1 VSHRFQRVERVVF
14 RPVRSGSQRLAAFA
28 AALVAVV
35 ASGCGREDPD
45 VVTGKQ
51 LFVERCGACHTLA
64 RAGTSGVSGP
74 NLDEAFGPARRQGL
88 GEGTVEGVVADQ
100 VATPL
105 RNSGMPAKLVTGQ
118 DAKDV
123 AAYVA
128 AVAGQPG
135 EDQGRLAAA
144 GAPEVSDK
152 PIAAS
157 GGRLEIDANPTGAL
171 AFASTKAEAGTGMVE
186 ILSMNESP
194 IQHNIALKDP
204 GGKVVEG
211 AVVGTGGTSQLEAD
225 LKPGKYEFL
234 CTVPGHEAGGMKGE
248 LTVR

>member
-1 VSHRFQRVERVVF
+1 
-14 RPVRSGSQRLAAFA
+14 
-28 AALVAVV
+28 LVAVA

-45 VVTGKQ
+45 LVAGKQ
-51 LFVERCGACHTLA
+51 LFVERCGACHVLA
-64 RAGTSGVSGP
+64 RAGTTGVSGP

-88 GEGTVEGVVADQ
+88 GEGTFAGVVANQ

-118 DAKDV
+118 DSEDV

-128 AVAGQPG
+128 RVAGKPG

-144 GAPEVSDK
+144 GAPEVSNE
-152 PIAAS
+152 PIAAE
-157 GGRLEIDANPTGAL
+157 GGMLEIDADPTGAL
-171 AFASTKAEAGTGMVE
+171 AFASTRAEASPGTVA

-194 IQHNIALKDP
+194 TPHNIALRRP
-204 GGKVVEG
+204 GGEVVEG
-211 AVVGTGGTSQLEAD
+211 PVVETGGTSRLEAD
-225 LKPGKYEFL
+225 LRPGRYQFV
-234 CTVPGHEAGGMKGE
+234 CTVPGHEEGGMKGQ

>member
-1 VSHRFQRVERVVF
+1 M
-14 RPVRSGSQRLAAFA
+14 RSGSQRLSAAA
-28 AALVAVV
+28 ALAALVAVA

-45 VVTGKQ
+45 LVAGKQ

-64 RAGTSGVSGP
+64 RAGTSGVNGP

-88 GEGTVEGVVADQ
+88 GEGTVEGVTSDQ
-100 VATPL
+100 IATPL
-105 RNSGMPAKLVTGQ
+105 RNSGMPAKLVTGE
-118 DAKDV
+118 DADDV

-152 PIAAS
+152 PIAAQ

-171 AFASTKAEAGTGMVE
+171 AFVSTRAQAAPGTVE
-186 ILSMNESP
+186 LLSMNESP
-194 IQHNIALKDP
+194 IQHNIALRQP
-204 GGKVVEG
+204 GGRLVEG
-211 AVVGTGGTSQLEAD
+211 PVVGTGGTSRLQAD
-225 LKPGKYEFL
+225 LEPGKYEFV
-234 CTVPGHEAGGMKGE
+234 CTVPGHEEGGMRGQ
-248 LTVR
+248 LTVE

>member
-1 VSHRFQRVERVVF
+1 M
-14 RPVRSGSQRLAAFA
+14 
-28 AALVAVV
+28 AALVAVA

-45 VVTGKQ
+45 LVTGKQ
-51 LFVERCGACHTLA
+51 LFVERCGACHELA
-64 RAGTSGVSGP
+64 RAGTSGVTGP

-88 GEGTVEGVVADQ
+88 GPGTFEGIVLAQ

-105 RNSGMPAKLVTGQ
+105 RNSAMPAKLVTGQ

-128 AVAGQPG
+128 AVAGKPG
-135 EDQGRLAAA
+135 EDQGRLASA
-144 GAPEVSDK
+144 GAPEVSNK
-152 PIAAS
+152 PIPAA
-157 GGRLEIDANPTGAL
+157 GGKLEIDANPTGAL
-171 AFASTKAEAGTGMVE
+171 AFASSKATAAPGMVE
-186 ILSMNESP
+186 ILSLNDAP
-194 IQHNIALKDP
+194 IQHNIAIKDA

-211 AVVGTGGTSQLEAD
+211 PVVGTGGTSRLQAD

-248 LTVR
+248 LTVK